1 MKKLA
6 EFARE
11 ETGEEWLREG
21 YKVVSMRRNI
31 MFRMLLES
39 TRLLLFGNAGGA
51 ALIIGFMST
60 TAGSERRRPSTG
72 SRWRRCMV
80 FGIGTLTSA
89 LTMILVTMVS
99 IKEAHGAESALKQF
113 ADGVSDRSH
122 VMFNVEGQAW
132 RLADW
137 STFTGIV
144 SAGDLHR
151 GRSCRNH
158 AVGDFLLGVFLLLNL
173 SSRSPTPIG

>member
-60 TAGSERRRPSTG
+60 TAGQN
-72 SRWRRCMV
+72 
-80 FGIGTLTSA
+80 
-89 LTMILVTMVS
+89 
-99 IKEAHGAESALKQF
+99 EAHGAESALKRF
-113 ADGVSDRSH
+113 ADGDGDRSQ
-122 VMFNVEGQAW
+122 VMFNVEGETW

-144 SAGDLHR
+144 SA
-151 GRSCRNH
+151 
-158 AVGDFLLGVFLLLNL
+158 ATFIVGGLAGITLLVLFF
-173 SSRSPTPIG
+173 